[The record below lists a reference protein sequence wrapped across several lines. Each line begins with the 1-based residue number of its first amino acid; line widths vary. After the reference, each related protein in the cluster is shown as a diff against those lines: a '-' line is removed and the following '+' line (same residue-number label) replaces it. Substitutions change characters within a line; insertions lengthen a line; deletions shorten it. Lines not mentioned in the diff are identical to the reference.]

1 MSKPTRKRSN
11 TSAQHSYPREARLN
25 QSLRQVIAE
34 ALTAIDDEQLDLVT
48 ITSIDVDA
56 EMNRAIV
63 FFDSL
68 RGEEGDSEILEGL
81 ARHRVRLQSMVARQ
95 IRSKKT
101 PILEFRPDEVIR
113 AAERIE
119 RILREHPS
127 PAVLDTATL
136 DTATLDTA
144 TVDGATNDGATNDG
158 ATNDGATNDGATN
171 AAGNHNAGN
180 HDAGNHDAGSH
191 DAGSHGEA

>member
-1 MSKPTRKRSN
+1 MSKPTRKRAS
-11 TSAQHSYPREARLN
+11 SPSQHRYPREVRLS

-34 ALTAIDDEQLDLVT
+34 SLTEIDDEQLDLVT

-68 RGEEGDSEILEGL
+68 RGEDGDDEILQAL
-81 ARHRVRLQSMVARQ
+81 ARYRVRLQSAVARQ

-119 RILREHPS
+119 RILRENPS
-127 PAVLDTATL
+127 PAVHVSDAQPDTVSESTL
-136 DTATLDTA
+136 G
-144 TVDGATNDGATNDG
+144 DGQT
-158 ATNDGATNDGATN
+158 
-171 AAGNHNAGN
+171 
-180 HDAGNHDAGSH
+180 
-191 DAGSHGEA
+191 

>member
-1 MSKPTRKRSN
+1 MSKPTRKRAAAPS
-11 TSAQHSYPREARLN
+11 QHRYPREARLN

-34 ALTAIDDEQLDLVT
+34 ALVEIDDEALDLVT

-68 RGEEGDSEILEGL
+68 RGEQGDAEILECL
-81 ARHRVRLQSMVARQ
+81 TRYRARLQSTVARQ

-113 AAERIE
+113 AAERID
-119 RILREHPS
+119 RILRENPS
-127 PAVLDTATL
+127 PAM
-136 DTATLDTA
+136 
-144 TVDGATNDGATNDG
+144 
-158 ATNDGATNDGATN
+158 
-171 AAGNHNAGN
+171 
-180 HDAGNHDAGSH
+180 HDAVADEMADDETADDDAFI
-191 DAGSHGEA
+191 DGEA

>member
-1 MSKPTRKRSN
+1 MSKPTRKRAS
-11 TSAQHSYPREARLN
+11 TSTQHRYPREARLN

-34 ALTAIDDEQLDLVT
+34 ALTEIDDEHLDLVT

-68 RGEEGDSEILEGL
+68 RGEDGDAEILECL
-81 ARHRVRLQSMVARQ
+81 ARHRVRLQSAVARQ

-119 RILREHPS
+119 RILRDNPS
-127 PAVLDTATL
+127 PAVPDATTY
-136 DTATLDTA
+136 DIGTD
-144 TVDGATNDGATNDG
+144 
-158 ATNDGATNDGATN
+158 
-171 AAGNHNAGN
+171 
-180 HDAGNHDAGSH
+180 
-191 DAGSHGEA
+191 GEA

>member
-1 MSKPTRKRSN
+1 MSKQPRKRA
-11 TSAQHSYPREARLN
+11 SAPSQHRYPREARLN

-34 ALTAIDDEQLDLVT
+34 ELTAIDDEKLDLVT

-68 RGEEGDSEILEGL
+68 RGEQGDAEILAAL
-81 ARHRVRLQSMVARQ
+81 AHHRVRLQSSVARQ

-101 PILEFRPDEVIR
+101 PILEFRPDQVIR

-119 RILREHPS
+119 KILRDNPS
-127 PAVLDTATL
+127 PAVHVEAD
-136 DTATLDTA
+136 
-144 TVDGATNDGATNDG
+144 
-158 ATNDGATNDGATN
+158 
-171 AAGNHNAGN
+171 
-180 HDAGNHDAGSH
+180 
-191 DAGSHGEA
+191 GEA

>member
-1 MSKPTRKRSN
+1 MSKQTRKRS
-11 TSAQHSYPREARLN
+11 SAPSQHRYPREARLN

-34 ALTAIDDEQLDLVT
+34 ALTAIDDEKLDLVT

-68 RGEEGDSEILEGL
+68 RGEQGDAEILEAL
-81 ARHRVRLQSMVARQ
+81 ARYRVRLQGSVARQ

-101 PILEFRPDEVIR
+101 PILEFRPDQVIR

-119 RILREHPS
+119 KILREHPS
-127 PAVLDTATL
+127 PAVDVEA
-136 DTATLDTA
+136 D
-144 TVDGATNDGATNDG
+144 
-158 ATNDGATNDGATN
+158 
-171 AAGNHNAGN
+171 
-180 HDAGNHDAGSH
+180 
-191 DAGSHGEA
+191 GEA

>member
-1 MSKPTRKRSN
+1 MSKPTRKRAS
-11 TSAQHSYPREARLN
+11 TSTQHRYPREARLN

-34 ALTAIDDEQLDLVT
+34 ALTEIDDEHLDLVT

-68 RGEEGDSEILEGL
+68 RGEDGDAEILDCL
-81 ARHRVRLQSMVARQ
+81 ARHRVRLQSAVARQ

-119 RILREHPS
+119 RILRENPS
-127 PAVLDTATL
+127 PAILDATTY
-136 DTATLDTA
+136 DVGT
-144 TVDGATNDGATNDG
+144 DGET
-158 ATNDGATNDGATN
+158 
-171 AAGNHNAGN
+171 
-180 HDAGNHDAGSH
+180 
-191 DAGSHGEA
+191 

>member
-1 MSKPTRKRSN
+1 MAKQMKRRAAAPS
-11 TSAQHSYPREARLN
+11 QHRYPREARLN

-34 ALTAIDDEQLDLVT
+34 ELVALDDEHLDLVT

-68 RGEEGDSEILEGL
+68 RGEEADAEILEAL
-81 ARHRVRLQSMVARQ
+81 ARHRVRLQSSVARQ

-113 AAERIE
+113 SAERIE
-119 RILREHPS
+119 RILRENPS
-127 PAVLDTATL
+127 PAVS
-136 DTATLDTA
+136 
-144 TVDGATNDGATNDG
+144 VDADGSDADEASYEPNPEAHGA
-158 ATNDGATNDGATN
+158 
-171 AAGNHNAGN
+171 
-180 HDAGNHDAGSH
+180 S
-191 DAGSHGEA
+191 

>member
-1 MSKPTRKRSN
+1 MAKQIKRRAAAPS
-11 TSAQHSYPREARLN
+11 QHRYPREARLS

-34 ALTAIDDEQLDLVT
+34 ELVALDDEHLDLVT
-48 ITSIDVDA
+48 ITSIDVDP

-68 RGEEGDSEILEGL
+68 RGEDADAEILEAL
-81 ARHRVRLQSMVARQ
+81 ARYRVRLQSSVARQ

-119 RILREHPS
+119 RILRDNPS
-127 PAVLDTATL
+127 PAVSVDEAPAAEPHSGAGTYESNPELD
-136 DTATLDTA
+136 
-144 TVDGATNDGATNDG
+144 
-158 ATNDGATNDGATN
+158 
-171 AAGNHNAGN
+171 
-180 HDAGNHDAGSH
+180 
-191 DAGSHGEA
+191 GEA